1 MPLGMLHGG
10 SGTQSTLSTQRTLS
24 AQRTLRYTQAAEQQ
38 DGEAMF
44 LLGEL
49 YMARAT
55 WPADATCSDATDAT
69 WHVPPGQQM

>member
-10 SGTQSTLSTQRTLS
+10 SGTQSTLS

-55 WPADATCSDATDAT
+55 WPPTDATCSNATDAT
-69 WHVPPGQQM
+69 WHMPPGQQM